1 MRFRCPH
8 CSQKLTAKEHLAGK
22 VRACPHCQGKLRI
35 PTPAPLKA
43 QRPER
48 DAAAINSPANPLDN
62 GLLELAPAP
71 KPTERDREETLRR
84 QEEALLNIQDS
95 ELPCEPPSQRP
106 LAWPRDILLYPA
118 NVSGIIHLVIFS
130 FLAGQL
136 RPALQARY
144 WEHPPIMHLALL
156 VIGGGYCLFY
166 LTGCIRDS
174 AGGGL
179 RAPDVNQL
187 PEQLSTDAILAQL
200 FATFAWATFCVGPL
214 LVCIIVGRTDYLLWL
229 LVAYAVIYA
238 PMALLAVVLF
248 DSVRAL
254 NPLLILPSILSV
266 LFPYLVLVLS
276 CGLISALFVLLYWR
290 VALGGVFC
298 AYLLMVVAHI
308 LGRFYLRYEDRLNWE
323 A

>member
-1 MRFRCPH
+1 MKFRCPN
-8 CSQKLTAKEHLAGK
+8 CSQKLTAKESLAGK
-22 VRACPHCQGKLRI
+22 IRACPHCQDKLTI
-35 PTPAPLKA
+35 PTPAPPKA

-48 DAAAINSPANPLDN
+48 DAGAINRPADPLNN
-62 GLLELAPAP
+62 GLFELIPATE
-71 KPTERDREETLRR
+71 PTERDREQTLRR
-84 QEEALLNIQDS
+84 QEEALLNIRES
-95 ELPCEPPSQRP
+95 ESPCEPTGQRP
-106 LAWPRDILLYPA
+106 LAWPMDVLLYPA

-179 RAPDVNQL
+179 RTPDVNQL
-187 PEQLSTDAILAQL
+187 PEQLTTDSIVAQL
-200 FATFAWATFCVGPL
+200 CATFAWATFCIGPL

-229 LVAYAVIYA
+229 LVAYAIVYA
-238 PMALLAVVLF
+238 PIALLAVVLF

-254 NPLLILPSILSV
+254 NPLLVLPSILSV
-266 LFPYLVLVLS
+266 LVPYLILVLS
-276 CGLISALFVLLYWR
+276 CGLISALCVLLYWL
-290 VALGGVFC
+290 VAFGSILC
-298 AYLLMVVAHI
+298 AYLLIVMAHV
-308 LGRFYLRYEDRLNWE
+308 LGRFYLLYEDRLNWE